1 MFEKGEYVVYGST
14 GVCEVMDITTMDL
27 EGVPKD
33 RLYYVLH
40 PYAQKDGRIFIPVD
54 NEKNVIRRILSK
66 KEADNL
72 IDDIP
77 NIDGFWISND
87 KLREVKYKECIRSC
101 ECREWIRIIKTL
113 YLRKQER
120 LANGKKI
127 TAIDSRYFKQAEE
140 NLYSELSISLNIP
153 KEEMEKY
160 ITDKIE
166 KAAD

>member
-77 NIDGFWISND
+77 NIDEFWISND

-127 TAIDSRYFKQAEE
+127 TATDSRYFKQAEE

>member
-1 MFEKGEYVVYGST
+1 M
-14 GVCEVMDITTMDL
+14 
-27 EGVPKD
+27 
-33 RLYYVLH
+33 LH

>member
-14 GVCEVMDITTMDL
+14 GVCEVMDITTMDW

-40 PYAQKDGRIFIPVD
+40 PYAQKEGRIFTPVD
-54 NEKNVIRRILSK
+54 SQKNVIRRIISK
-66 KEADNL
+66 KEADIL
-72 IDDIP
+72 IEDIP
-77 NIDGFWISND
+77 SIDEFKISND
-87 KLREVKYKECIRSC
+87 KLREEKYKECLKSC

-113 YLRKQER
+113 YLRRQER

-127 TAIDSRYFKQAEE
+127 TAMDSRYFKQAEE

-153 KEEMEKY
+153 KEQMEKY
-160 ITDKIE
+160 I
-166 KAAD
+166 ADRIQKQNG